1 MGVECS
7 ASFFCFRR
15 FCMLRLPF
23 VPRIKPDELLYSYIM
38 RLAAA
43 NECDTLGMFTAT
55 FLWPERA
62 RHGNFYR
69 EIPYN
74 INNDLLKLLEAIDK
88 NIDPVAFYQ
97 KPSIFPGQA
106 PFSSKVVNT
115 FKEKN

>member
-1 MGVECS
+1 
-7 ASFFCFRR
+7 
-15 FCMLRLPF
+15 MLRLPF

-74 INNDLLKLLEAIDK
+74 IR
-88 NIDPVAFYQ
+88 

>member
-1 MGVECS
+1 
-7 ASFFCFRR
+7 
-15 FCMLRLPF
+15 MLRLPF